1 MRSGDLPAAVRA
13 GWGLPVEDVRPTDG
27 GMNSITWYL
36 RSHGN
41 SYVAKWVPRDEADAL
56 QVGCEAAM
64 ELAELGL
71 RTGPPRPTLDGG
83 LATEAGG
90 GLLALLE
97 KVPGAPL
104 TGETD
109 RERRAI
115 GQLLG
120 RVHAATRCARPGH
133 SFPLWLRFDSS
144 SLDLEPWLRP
154 AVADALAAYDAL
166 PELDWARLHTD
177 PAPEAFFAV
186 PGAETGLVDWSGS
199 VPGPVLYDVASAVMY
214 LGGPEWAAPLLSAW
228 EETSG
233 LVAEPGA
240 LRVLLRLRG
249 AVQAAYF
256 AERLLRCDRRGLTT
270 QEQNRAGLEDGR
282 RMLAT
287 YGSV

>member
-90 GLLALLE
+90 GLLALIE

-109 RERRAI
+109 RERRTI

-144 SLDLEPWLRP
+144 SLDLDASGARGVLRRP
-154 AVADALAAYDAL
+154 RCRTRSGGR
-166 PELDWARLHTD
+166 ARR
-177 PAPEAFFAV
+177 A
-186 PGAETGLVDWSGS
+186 
-199 VPGPVLYDVASAVMY
+199 PGP
-214 LGGPEWAAPLLSAW
+214 AAA
-228 EETSG
+228 
-233 LVAEPGA
+233 A
-240 LRVLLRLRG
+240 RRG
-249 AVQAAYF
+249 AG
-256 AERLLRCDRRGLTT
+256 RLLR
-270 QEQNRAGLEDGR
+270 
-282 RMLAT
+282 
-287 YGSV
+287 